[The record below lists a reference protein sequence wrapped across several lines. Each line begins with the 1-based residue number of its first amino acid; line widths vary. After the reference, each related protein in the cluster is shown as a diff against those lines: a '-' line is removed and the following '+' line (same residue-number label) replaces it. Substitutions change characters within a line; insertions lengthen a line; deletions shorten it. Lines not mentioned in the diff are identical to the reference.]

1 MTFTVVFRARDHF
14 LKTRK
19 GRGQQ
24 EIIIRIT
31 KYSGKDAI
39 DCTAETTFLEVLKE
53 TVTVKTVGEASKYF
67 TLTNSV
73 ANSKTGGDLVVEA
86 DVTKLVEVAEDNE
99 SEEDEADSLHH
110 LAEQDR
116 EPTEVK
122 CF

>member
-1 MTFTVVFRARDHF
+1 MTFTVVFRDIDHY
-14 LKTRK
+14 LKTRR

-24 EIIIRIT
+24 EVFIRIT

-39 DCTAETTFLEVLKE
+39 DCTAKTTFLEVLKE
-53 TVTVKTVGEASKYF
+53 IVKIKRVNEAGKYF
-67 TLTNSV
+67 SLTNSV
-73 ANSKTGGDLVVEA
+73 ANSKTGGDLVVVA
-86 DVTKLVEVAEDNE
+86 NVTKLVEVAEDNE
-99 SEEDEADSLHH
+99 SEEDKADSLHH